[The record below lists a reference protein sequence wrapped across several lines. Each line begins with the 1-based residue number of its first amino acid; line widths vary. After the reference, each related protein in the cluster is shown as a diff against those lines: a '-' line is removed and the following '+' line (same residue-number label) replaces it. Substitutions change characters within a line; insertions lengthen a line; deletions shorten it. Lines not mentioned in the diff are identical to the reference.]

1 MEEHKSYI
9 TDSTGRET
17 ELSQHGIYFARGG
30 AVELLTF
37 QSVEQV
43 LANDWQEEDGLEIHA
58 KSIVRTCPYINL
70 RFIIVGSTRE
80 QFEERLAFFR
90 KLLDSYFLIINP
102 AHLGRDGFH
111 IDHLSFEAYRHLGRP
126 LYSSG
131 TKAGEVTV
139 RCRLKMGISL
149 DGRRSSEVVPPAKV
163 KLGSKDFS
171 EFGIQI
177 EEAYSSLLLPPSFK
191 EGTFKRKSGEVGL
204 NCLLLSETYEG
215 IINSLSRLREAVLN
229 KQFYLMHG
237 AGKVRCYYTSMTNLR
252 ELPTT
257 QKKGIAFTLNF
268 KTT

>member
-9 TDSTGRET
+9 MDSTSRVT

-37 QSVEQV
+37 QSVERV
-43 LANDWQEEDGLEIHA
+43 LANDWQEEDGLEVEA
-58 KSIVRTCPYINL
+58 KSIMRTCPYINL

-80 QFEERLAFFR
+80 QFEKRLAFFR
-90 KLLDSYFLIINP
+90 KLLDSHYLIINP
-102 AHLGRDGFH
+102 AHFGRSDYHVDH
-111 IDHLSFEAYRHLGRP
+111 ISFEGYRHVGRS

-131 TKAGEVTV
+131 TKVGEVTV
-139 RCRLKMGISL
+139 RCRLKMGRPKS
-149 DGRRSSEVVPPAKV
+149 GRRSEEVVPPARV
-163 KLGSKDFS
+163 MLGRSDFS

-204 NCLLLSETYEG
+204 NCLSLSETYKG
-215 IINSLSRLREAVLN
+215 IINNLSRLREAVVN
-229 KQFYLMHG
+229 KQFYITHG

-252 ELPTT
+252 ELPIT